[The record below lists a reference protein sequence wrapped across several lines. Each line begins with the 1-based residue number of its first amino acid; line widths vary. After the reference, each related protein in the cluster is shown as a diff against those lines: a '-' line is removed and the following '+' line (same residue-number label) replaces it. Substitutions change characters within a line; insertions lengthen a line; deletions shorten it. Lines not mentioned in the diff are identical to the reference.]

1 MINIKK
7 NTAFIFARGNSKGL
21 VKKNIKL
28 FNGKPLISYAIEIAL
43 ESKLYDH
50 VIVSTDSE
58 EIAEISEA
66 FGAEIPFMRPKE
78 IAEIS
83 EAFGAEIPFMRPKEL
98 ALDDSPELLSWK
110 HAINSFEQEF
120 GYKLKSFSSIPC
132 TSPLRKKAD
141 LININNMYIE
151 NKFDLVLGIVETNHS
166 PQFNMV
172 YKGKDNLM
180 KIMMP
185 SRTSVTRRQDSKK
198 CYNITTIGYTGS
210 PEYIMNADNIFDGQI
225 GCCLIP
231 KKRSI
236 DIDDQNDFD
245 IAEFLYNKRE

>member
-1 MINIKK
+1 MINSKENI
-7 NTAFIFARGNSKGL
+7 AFIFARGNSKGL
-21 VKKNIKL
+21 VKKNIKI
-28 FNGKPLISYAIEIAL
+28 FNGKPLISYTINIAL
-43 ESKLYDH
+43 KSKLYDR

-58 EIAEISEA
+58 
-66 FGAEIPFMRPKE
+66 E

-120 GYKLKSFSSIPC
+120 GYKLKGFSSIPC
-132 TSPLRKKAD
+132 TSPLRKEAD
-141 LININNMYIE
+141 LININSMYIE
-151 NKFDLVLGIVETNHS
+151 NKFDLVLGITETYHS

-172 YKGKDNLM
+172 YKNKDHLM
-180 KIMMP
+180 EIMMP
-185 SRTSVTRRQDSKK
+185 LSTNITRRQDSKK
-198 CYNITTIGYTGS
+198 CYNITTIGYASS
-210 PEYIMNADNIFDGQI
+210 PEYIVNTDNIFDGKI

-231 KKRSI
+231 RERSI

>member
-58 EIAEISEA
+58 
-66 FGAEIPFMRPKE
+66 E

>member
-28 FNGKPLISYAIEIAL
+28 FNGKPLISYAIELAL

-58 EIAEISEA
+58 EIAEIS
-66 FGAEIPFMRPKE
+66 K
-78 IAEIS
+78 
-83 EAFGAEIPFMRPKEL
+83 AFGAEIPFMRPKEL

-151 NKFDLVLGIVETNHS
+151 NKFDLVLGITETYHS

-172 YKGKDNLM
+172 YKNKDNSM

-185 SRTSVTRRQDSKK
+185 PSTNVTRRQDSEK
-198 CYNITTIGYTGS
+198 CYNITTIGYASS
-210 PEYIMNADNIFDGQI
+210 PEYIVNTDNIFDGKI

-231 KKRSI
+231 RERSI

>member
-1 MINIKK
+1 MINSKK
-7 NTAFIFARGNSKGL
+7 NTAFIFARGDSKGL

-28 FNGKPLISYAIEIAL
+28 FNGKPLISYAISIAL
-43 ESKLYDH
+43 ESKLYNH

-58 EIAEISEA
+58 
-66 FGAEIPFMRPKE
+66 E

-120 GYKLKSFSSIPC
+120 GYKLTSFSSIPC
-132 TSPLRKKAD
+132 TSPLRKKID
-141 LININNMYIE
+141 LINISNMYIE

-245 IAEFLYNKRE
+245 IAEFLYNKREQ

>member
-78 IAEIS
+78 
-83 EAFGAEIPFMRPKEL
+83 L

-132 TSPLRKKAD
+132 TSPLRKKVD

>member
-66 FGAEIPFMRPKE
+66 FGAEIPFMRPE
-78 IAEIS
+78 
-83 EAFGAEIPFMRPKEL
+83 EL

>member
-21 VKKNIKL
+21 VKKNIKP

-78 IAEIS
+78 
-83 EAFGAEIPFMRPKEL
+83 L

-120 GYKLKSFSSIPC
+120 GYKLKGFSSIPC
-132 TSPLRKKAD
+132 TSPLRKEAD
-141 LININNMYIE
+141 LININSAEFIHSNSSRGFNSYNVESSEYNTGE
-151 NKFDLVLGIVETNHS
+151 NKKIALQQATREALQILTTKIQNH
-166 PQFNMV
+166 
-172 YKGKDNLM
+172 LA
-180 KIMMP
+180 KI
-185 SRTSVTRRQDSKK
+185 
-198 CYNITTIGYTGS
+198 I
-210 PEYIMNADNIFDGQI
+210 
-225 GCCLIP
+225 
-231 KKRSI
+231 
-236 DIDDQNDFD
+236 
-245 IAEFLYNKRE
+245 